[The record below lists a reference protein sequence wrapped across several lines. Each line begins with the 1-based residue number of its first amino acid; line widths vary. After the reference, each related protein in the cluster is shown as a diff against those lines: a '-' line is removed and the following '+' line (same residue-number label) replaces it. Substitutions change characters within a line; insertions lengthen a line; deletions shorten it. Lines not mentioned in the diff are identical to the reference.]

1 MVKKLLIEKLEK
13 KTAKQ
18 KNSAKIN
25 VDEI

>member
-1 MVKKLLIEKLEK
+1 MVKKLLIEKLKK